1 MLTHRNRSRASRRG
15 LAPLRLS
22 HRLGSAA
29 LLALAV
35 QSPAMAQGG
44 PSDAPPSTTGTDI
57 VVTAQK
63 RAQSILDVPI
73 AMSAFSSD
81 RLEKSEI
88 TELGSLQTLIPNFQ
102 VSDNVSVRTIYI
114 RGVGGGGRTVAF
126 DTRTGVYLDGVYIG
140 QPMAADAV
148 LTNLE
153 RVEVLKGPQ
162 GYLYGQ
168 NTVSGAV
175 NLVTR
180 PPSDKLE
187 AKAIVS
193 YGNKDAQKLI
203 GSVNL
208 PLTDTLFLRVG
219 GSYQHRDGFIYNT
232 TQNRYVDDINN
243 AGGRVQLRYVPSST
257 LTVDLSGDFS
267 SQLSHKVNG
276 EARTN
281 TFNTG
286 LPTAPADQP
295 FVVDD
300 DFPERDV
307 NRNWGVGLIVAK
319 DLGWGTVTATT
330 GYRNA
335 YRNWNVDLDH
345 SAADFAI
352 FHYYDQYQTISQELR
367 LNGKSGKFTYV
378 AGLFYFKNIASN
390 DRNLEYTS
398 QAPLLGVTAYSKIRT
413 NPSVNNDSYAAF
425 GALDWEFIPG
435 VTLNT
440 GLRFNHDVKRLTI
453 NQTSDLGPP
462 ITNIAVINGF
472 HDAEVENSLSP
483 TVGVTWKPGKDTMLY
498 AKYARGVKSGGFNA
512 DYLTTDR
519 LAGNLHLNAETV
531 DSFEGGVKV
540 RTADRLL
547 TVSGDVFYTKY
558 SNYQVSQFRIV
569 PNSSPPSI
577 ELALTNAGKVETWGP
592 ELSAVLAPIKG
603 LSIDVEVAWLHAKYA
618 SFPDGGGLGVDY
630 SGHQVEYAPKFT
642 SSVTVDYEHPVT
654 LRYAGFGHVTVSHH
668 SSQYSDTSNAPAFF
682 QQGYTLVDTRVGVR
696 TDDGKWEL
704 AGYANNLFNKL
715 YDLGTAADAFTT
727 IFGKY
732 GTPRTYGIEISWKY

>member
-22 HRLGSAA
+22 FLLGCAS
-29 LLALAV
+29 ALAV
-35 QSPAMAQGG
+35 ASPAMAQG
-44 PSDAPPSTTGTDI
+44 PSADAAPATTGTDI

-88 TELGSLQTLIPNFQ
+88 TELGSLQTLMPNFQ
-102 VSDNVSVRTIYI
+102 ISDNVSVRTIYI

-180 PPSDKLE
+180 PPDDKVE

-203 GSVNL
+203 GSFNVPLADNL
-208 PLTDTLFLRVG
+208 YLRVG
-219 GSYQHRDGFIYNT
+219 GSYQHRDGFIYDT
-232 TQNRYVDDINN
+232 TLRRYVDDVND
-243 AGGRVQLRYVPSST
+243 AGGRVQLRYVPDST
-257 LTVDLSGDFS
+257 LTIDLSADFS

-295 FVVDD
+295 FVIDD

-307 NRNWGVGLIVAK
+307 NRNWGLALIAAK
-319 DLGWGTVTATT
+319 DLGWGTVTSTT

-345 SAADFAI
+345 SSADFAI
-352 FHYYDQYQTISQELR
+352 FHYYDQYQTVSQELR
-367 LNGKSGKFTYV
+367 LNGKRGNVTYV
-378 AGLFYFKNIASN
+378 AGLFYLKNIADN

-398 QAPLLGVTAYSKIRT
+398 QAPLIGVPAYSKIRT

-425 GALDWEFIPG
+425 GALDWEFLRG
-435 VTLNT
+435 LTLNT

-472 HDAEVENSLSP
+472 HDSEVENSLSP
-483 TVGVTWKPGKDTMLY
+483 TLGLTWKPGRDTMLY

-519 LAGNLHLNAETV
+519 LAGNLHLNAEKV

-547 TVSGDVFYTKY
+547 TVTGDFFYTKY

-592 ELSAVLAPIKG
+592 ELSAVLAPVKG
-603 LSIDVEVAWLHAKYA
+603 LNIDVELAWLHAKYA

-630 SGHQVEYAPKFT
+630 SGHQLEYAPKFT
-642 SSVTVDYEHPVT
+642 SSVTVDYEHPLT
-654 LRYAGFGHVTVSHH
+654 RSYAGFGHVTVSHH
-668 SSQYSDTSNAPAFF
+668 SSQFSDSSNAPAFF

-696 TDDGKWEL
+696 TQDGKWEI

-732 GTPRTYGIEISWKY
+732 GTPRTYGIELSWKY

>member
-1 MLTHRNRSRASRRG
+1 MLTCRNRSRASRRG

-22 HRLGSAA
+22 FLLGST
-29 LLALAV
+29 LAV
-35 QSPAMAQGG
+35 ASPAMAQG
-44 PSDAPPSTTGTDI
+44 PSPDAAPATTGTDI

-88 TELGSLQTLIPNFQ
+88 TELGSLQTLMPNFQ
-102 VSDNVSVRTIYI
+102 ISDNVSVRTIYI

-180 PPSDKLE
+180 PPDDKVE

-203 GSVNL
+203 GSFNVPLADNL
-208 PLTDTLFLRVG
+208 YLRVG
-219 GSYQHRDGFIYNT
+219 GSYQHRDGFIYDT
-232 TQNRYVDDINN
+232 TLRRYVDDVND
-243 AGGRVQLRYVPSST
+243 AGGRVQLRYVPDST
-257 LTVDLSGDFS
+257 LTIDLSADFS

-286 LPTAPADQP
+286 LPAAPADQP
-295 FVVDD
+295 FVIDD

-307 NRNWGVGLIVAK
+307 NRNWGLALIAAK
-319 DLGWGTVTATT
+319 DLGWGTVTSTT

-345 SAADFAI
+345 SSADFAI
-352 FHYYDQYQTISQELR
+352 FHYYDQYQTVSQELR
-367 LNGKSGKFTYV
+367 LNGKRGNVTYV
-378 AGLFYFKNIASN
+378 AGLFYLKNIADN
-390 DRNLEYTS
+390 DRNLEYSS
-398 QAPLLGVTAYSKIRT
+398 QAPLIGVPAYSKIRT

-425 GALDWEFIPG
+425 GALDWEFLRG
-435 VTLNT
+435 LTLNT

-472 HDAEVENSLSP
+472 HDSEVENSLSP
-483 TVGVTWKPGKDTMLY
+483 TIGLTWKPGRDTMLY

-519 LAGNLHLNAETV
+519 LAGNLHLNAEKV
-531 DSFEGGVKV
+531 DSFEGGVKF

-547 TVSGDVFYTKY
+547 TVTGDMFYTKY

-592 ELSAVLAPIKG
+592 ELSAVLAPVKG
-603 LSIDVEVAWLHAKYA
+603 LNVDVELAWLHAKYA

-630 SGHQVEYAPKFT
+630 SGHQLEYAPKFT

-654 LRYAGFGHVTVSHH
+654 ARYSGFGHVTVSHH
-668 SSQYSDTSNAPAFF
+668 SSQFSDSSNAPAFF
-682 QQGYTLVDTRVGVR
+682 QKGYTLVDTRVGVR
-696 TDDGKWEL
+696 TENGKWEI

-732 GTPRTYGIEISWKY
+732 GTPRTYGIELSWKY